1 MVVCTHKELGWC
13 EVGDVVVDGDL
24 DDALDGND
32 GHGAHVVRRRRDGA
46 RVPVPLRVLI
56 RAKPRTCH
64 ARAGLGLGYKE
75 GRREGEWERHAL

>member
-1 MVVCTHKELGWC
+1 MVCTHMELGRC

-46 RVPVPLRVLI
+46 RVLASSPPHPDQSQANNL
-56 RAKPRTCH
+56 
-64 ARAGLGLGYKE
+64 
-75 GRREGEWERHAL
+75 